1 LHNVLRVYF
10 VLLPAAPPVLLPAEP
25 APEPVLLPEP
35 MPELLPGVVEVLPGV
50 DDVPPAPV
58 LPEPM
63 LGDDDA
69 PPLEAPPDVL
79 PAAPLVPPLVALSS
93 RTHFSRSA
101 PTMPR
106 HFAGVAVVPLLLAPP
121 EAEPLLVE
129 PAAPLELEPVALGD
143 ELLELGDVVLEP
155 VALGV
160 EVLGDDEAP
169 DEAEPPFDAPVALLL
184 VSALG
189 ADEPA
194 DEAPVEELELCA
206 TATPEIASR
215 AAAVAEQISFNV
227 MDFLLHSGLMG

>member
-1 LHNVLRVYF
+1 M
-10 VLLPAAPPVLLPAEP
+10 LLPEAPPVLLPAEP
-25 APEPVLLPEP
+25 APEPVL
-35 MPELLPGVVEVLPGV
+35 PELVPAPPGVVVVLPGV
-50 DDVPPAPV
+50 DELLPAPV
-58 LPEPM
+58 LLPEPM

-79 PAAPLVPPLVALSS
+79 PVAPLVLPLVALSS

-106 HFAGVAVVPLLLAPP
+106 HFAGVLVELLLAPP
-121 EAEPLLVE
+121 EAELL
-129 PAAPLELEPVALGD
+129 PVALGD
-143 ELLELGDVVLEP
+143 ELLGDEVLG
-155 VALGV
+155 
-160 EVLGDDEAP
+160 EVLGDEVLGDEEDAPEELGLDDELGVDDAP
-169 DEAEPPFDAPVALLL
+169 DEAEPLSDEPVALLL

-194 DEAPVEELELCA
+194 DEPPVEELELCA